1 MSKRSNVN
9 LAAAARVLDGSVSD
23 EAFVRGVTKTS
34 KRQDVKASK
43 RRMTIYLP
51 DELAVELER
60 LGVDERE
67 SVSGLVER
75 AVSALLKRQ
84 GTRTS

>member
-23 EAFVRGVTKTS
+23 EAFVRGDKTS